1 MWQSSDAMRDSPGPD
16 VLTAVLRHIRITTGH
31 LGRIEL
37 GAPWGV
43 RVGEQNTVSLHH
55 VLTGECWLTCAGR
68 EIVVRAGDLV
78 ILAHGV
84 PYELRHEPG
93 AAVTGE
99 PARPTPDAL
108 SVRRRY
114 GGPGPRTVLLCADL
128 GVAGAGRDPLVRALP
143 AVVHLPGGVPGLDA
157 LLDLL
162 RLEVRTA
169 RPGAGVVTARLTELL
184 LVQGIRL
191 ELERATTPGS
201 WRAALTDDNIARAL
215 DAMYSAPERP
225 WTLAGLARTAGL
237 SRTTFATRFRDLV
250 GETPIA
256 HLTGWRM
263 ALARDLLRRQPP
275 TTLADI
281 ATRIGYADEFA
292 FSTAFHREVGS
303 PPGTYRR
310 SS

>member
-1 MWQSSDAMRDSPGPD
+1 
-16 VLTAVLRHIRITTGH
+16 
-31 LGRIEL
+31 
-37 GAPWGV
+37 
-43 RVGEQNTVSLHH
+43 
-55 VLTGECWLTCAGR
+55 
-68 EIVVRAGDLV
+68 
-78 ILAHGV
+78 
-84 PYELRHEPG
+84 
-93 AAVTGE
+93 
-99 PARPTPDAL
+99 
-108 SVRRRY
+108 
-114 GGPGPRTVLLCADL
+114 
-128 GVAGAGRDPLVRALP
+128 
-143 AVVHLPGGVPGLDA
+143 
-157 LLDLL
+157 
-162 RLEVRTA
+162 
-169 RPGAGVVTARLTELL
+169 
-184 LVQGIRL
+184 VQGIRL

>member
-1 MWQSSDAMRDSPGPD
+1 MRDRPAPD

-43 RVGEQNTVSLHH
+43 RVAAHDTVSLHH
-55 VLTGECWLTCAGR
+55 VLAGEGWLTCGGD
-68 EIVVRAGDLV
+68 EIAVRPGDLV

-84 PYELRHEPG
+84 PYELRHQPG
-93 AAVTGE
+93 APVTDE
-99 PARPTPDAL
+99 PARPRPDTL

-128 GVAGAGRDPLVRALP
+128 DVAGAGRASLMRALP
-143 AVVHLPGGVPGLDA
+143 PVVHLAGGVPGLDA

-162 RLEVRTA
+162 RHEVRTA
-169 RPGAGVVTARLTELL
+169 RPGADLVVARLTELL
-184 LVQGIRL
+184 LVQGIRT
-191 ELERATTPGS
+191 ELERPATPGS
-201 WRAALTDDNIARAL
+201 WRAALADENIARAL
-215 DAMYSAPERP
+215 DAMYTAPERP

-237 SRTTFATRFRDLV
+237 GRTTFAARFRELV

-256 HLTGWRM
+256 HLTAWRM
-263 ALARDLLRRQPP
+263 ALAGDLLRDQPSV
-275 TTLADI
+275 TLADI
-281 ATRIGYADEFA
+281 ATRVGYADEFA
-292 FSTAFHREVGS
+292 FSTAFHREVGT

-310 SS
+310 SP

>member
-1 MWQSSDAMRDSPGPD
+1 MRDSPAPD

-43 RVGEQNTVSLHH
+43 RVAAHDTVSLHH
-55 VLTGECWLTCAGR
+55 VQAGEGWLTCGGG
-68 EIVVRAGDLV
+68 ETVVRPGDLV

-84 PYELRHEPG
+84 PYELRHQPG
-93 AAVTGE
+93 ATVTDE
-99 PARPTPDAL
+99 PARPRPDTL
-108 SVRRRY
+108 SVRRRH

-128 GVAGAGRDPLVRALP
+128 DVAGAGRASLVRALP
-143 AVVHLPGGVPGLDA
+143 PVVRLAGGVPGLDA

-162 RLEVRTA
+162 RHEVRTA
-169 RPGAGVVTARLTELL
+169 RPGADLVAARLTELL
-184 LVQGIRL
+184 LVQGIRT
-191 ELERATTPGS
+191 ELERPATPGS
-201 WRAALTDDNIARAL
+201 WRAALTDENIVRAL
-215 DAMYSAPERP
+215 DAMYTAPERP

-237 SRTTFATRFRDLV
+237 GRTTFAARFRALV

-263 ALARDLLRRQPP
+263 ALARDLLREQPA

-281 ATRIGYADEFA
+281 ATRVGYADEFA
-292 FSTAFHREVGS
+292 FGTAFHREVGT

-310 SS
+310 SP